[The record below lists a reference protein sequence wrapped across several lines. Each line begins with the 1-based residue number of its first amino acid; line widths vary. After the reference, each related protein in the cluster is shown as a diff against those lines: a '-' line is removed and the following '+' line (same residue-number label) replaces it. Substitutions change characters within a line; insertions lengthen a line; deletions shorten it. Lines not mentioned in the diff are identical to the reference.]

1 MNKPNI
7 VATRVDER
15 LIHGQGH
22 QWIKALG
29 INTVIVA
36 NDEAV
41 DDKMAQTLMRSGV
54 DKNVRVRFFSV
65 DKVIDIIHKAAAAQ
79 TIFIITK
86 NTSDLLRLIEGGV
99 PIEEVNLG
107 NIHNSEGKEKITR
120 SLFFGEEEKSDI
132 KELIENHGIIFNTKT
147 TPRGDDGARLVDVK
161 KYI

>member
-1 MNKPNI
+1 MSKPNI

-36 NDEAV
+36 NDEASE
-41 DDKMAQTLMRSGV
+41 DKMAQTLMKTGV
-54 DKNVRVRFFSV
+54 PKGVRVRFFTV
-65 DKVIDIIHKAAAAQ
+65 DKVIDVIHKAAAAQ

-86 NTSDLLRLIEGGV
+86 DTTDLLKLVEGGV

-107 NIHNSEGKEKITR
+107 NIHNAEGKEQVTR
-120 SLFFGEEEKSDI
+120 SLFFGSQEKSDI
-132 KELIENHGIIFNTKT
+132 KEMIDVYNISFNTKT

-161 KYI
+161 EYI